1 MSGQLTD
8 CVVLLGP
15 GLTPFRCSRFA
26 WSGDTITAVDRI
38 APATTLEAGARVLI
52 PGLYNSHTHMGDSAL
67 PDGAT
72 GLTLEQAFF
81 RPAGYKYRELA
92 KLPPEQ
98 HLPHLEAHLRYMAR
112 TGTVAHLDFREQG
125 PGGAEL
131 LRAASRHTGVES
143 IILGQFNE
151 SPFAGPEL
159 RANRPGH
166 TLPAAHRAEL
176 ERLLAVADGFSEST
190 MNDLTDA
197 AWAEI
202 RALTDATGKLRAI
215 HCLENAGYRDLS
227 FATTGRG
234 DLVRALEL
242 YDPHLIVHLTVA
254 TAEEIALLV
263 RARKT
268 GVLNPRANASLG
280 LPLPPVAALLRAGAN
295 LLLGTDNGML
305 NSPNLLAELDFTYKL
320 AKSQFGDALSPDP
333 AAILKM
339 ATSNIRPV
347 LGGDHH
353 GALEIGLPASF
364 VVLDF
369 TKAHLR
375 HTRHLVASIVTRV
388 TPDDVLAT
396 YRLGRPLYLAP
407 CNQSLATS
415 PCTIR

>member
-1 MSGQLTD
+1 MPTHSTSGQLTD

-15 GLTPFRCSRFA
+15 ELEPFRCSRFA
-26 WSGDTITAVDRI
+26 WSGDTITAVDRVE
-38 APATTLEAGARVLI
+38 PVTTLETGARVVI

-92 KLPPEQ
+92 KLTPES

-112 TGTVAHLDFREQG
+112 TGTVCHLDFREQG
-125 PGGAEL
+125 PAGAEL
-131 LRAASRHTGVES
+131 LRAASAITGVES
-143 IILGQFNE
+143 IILNQFNE
-151 SPFAGPEL
+151 SPFAGSVL
-159 RANRPGH
+159 RANPPEAA
-166 TLPAAHRAEL
+166 LPPAHRAEL
-176 ERLLAVADGFSEST
+176 ERMLAVADGFSEST

-197 AWAEI
+197 AWIEI
-202 RALTDATGKLRAI
+202 RAVTEATGKLRAI
-215 HCLENAGYRDLS
+215 HCLESAGYRDLS

-234 DLVRALEL
+234 DLARAIEL
-242 YDPHLIVHLTVA
+242 YDPHLVVHMTVA
-254 TAEEIALLV
+254 DADEIALLV

-268 GVLNPRANASLG
+268 AALNPRANANLG

-295 LLLGTDNGML
+295 LLLGTDNGLL

-320 AKSQFGDALSPDP
+320 AKSQFADALSPDP
-333 AAILKM
+333 TAILKM

-347 LGGDHH
+347 LGGDHY
-353 GALEIGLPASF
+353 GALEVGLPATF

-369 TKAHLR
+369 TKPHLR
-375 HTRHLVASIVTRV
+375 RTRHLTASIVTRV

-396 YRLGRPLYLAP
+396 YRHGRALYEA
-407 CNQSLATS
+407 AK
-415 PCTIR
+415 

>member
-1 MSGQLTD
+1 MSSSSASGQLTD

-15 GLTPFRCSRFA
+15 ELQPFRCARFA
-26 WSGDTITAVDRI
+26 WSGDTITAADRI
-38 APATTLEAGARVLI
+38 EPVTTLEADARVVI
-52 PGLYNSHTHMGDSAL
+52 PGLYNGHTHMGDSAL

-92 KLPPEQ
+92 KLTPET

-112 TGTVAHLDFREQG
+112 TGTVCHLDFREQG
-125 PGGAEL
+125 PAGAEL
-131 LRAASRHTGVES
+131 LRAASVNTGVES
-143 IILGQFNE
+143 IILNQFNE
-151 SPFAGPEL
+151 SPFAESVL
-159 RANRPGH
+159 RANPPGAA
-166 TLPAAHRAEL
+166 LPPTHRAEL
-176 ERLLAVADGFSEST
+176 ERMLAVADGFSEST

-197 AWAEI
+197 AWSEI
-202 RALTDATGKLRAI
+202 RALTSERKKLRAI
-215 HCLENAGYRDLS
+215 HCLENAGYRELS
-227 FATTGRG
+227 LATTGRG
-234 DLVRALEL
+234 DLARAIEL
-242 YDPHLIVHLTVA
+242 YDPHLVVHLTVA
-254 TAEEIALLV
+254 DADEIALLV
-263 RARKT
+263 RAGKT
-268 GVLNPRANASLG
+268 AALNPRANANLG

-333 AAILKM
+333 AAILRM

-353 GALEIGLPASF
+353 GALEVGLPATF

-369 TKAHLR
+369 TKPHLR
-375 HTRHLVASIVTRV
+375 HSRHIVASVVTRV

-396 YRLGRPLYLAP
+396 YRLGRPLF
-407 CNQSLATS
+407 LATS
-415 PCTIR
+415 L

>member
-1 MSGQLTD
+1 MPASSGQLTD

-15 GLTPFRCSRFA
+15 ELAPFNCSRFA
-26 WSGDTITAVDRI
+26 WSADTITATDCI
-38 APATTLEAGARVLI
+38 GPATTIDSGARVVI
-52 PGLYNSHTHMGDSAL
+52 PGLYNGHTHLGDSAL

-72 GLTLEQAFF
+72 GLTLEEAFF

-92 KLPPEQ
+92 RLTPDT

-112 TGTVAHLDFREQG
+112 TGTVCHLDFREQG
-125 PGGAEL
+125 PAGAEL
-131 LRAASRHTGVES
+131 LRAASINTGVES
-143 IILGQFNE
+143 IILNQFNE
-151 SPFAGPEL
+151 SPFAEADL

-166 TLPAAHRAEL
+166 ALPPAHRAEL
-176 ERLLAVADGFSEST
+176 ERMLSVADGFSEST
-190 MNDLTDA
+190 MNDLTDS

-202 RALTDATGKLRAI
+202 RALTASKGKLRAI
-215 HCLENAGYRDLS
+215 HCLENAGYRELS
-227 FATTGRG
+227 LATTGRG
-234 DLVRALEL
+234 DLARALEL
-242 YDPHLIVHLTVA
+242 YDPHLVVHLTVA
-254 TAEEIALLV
+254 DADEIALLV
-263 RARKT
+263 RSEKT
-268 GVLNPRANASLG
+268 AAINPRANANLG

-320 AKSQFGDALSPDP
+320 AKSQFADALSPDP

-353 GALEIGLPASF
+353 GALAVGLPATF

-369 TKAHLR
+369 TKGHLR
-375 HTRHLVASIVTRV
+375 HSRHIVASVVTRV

-396 YRLGRPLYLAP
+396 YRLGRPLYQTADLF
-407 CNQSLATS
+407 
-415 PCTIR
+415 

>member
-1 MSGQLTD
+1 MPTHSTSGQLTD

-15 GLTPFRCSRFA
+15 ELEPFRCSRFA
-26 WSGDTITAVDRI
+26 WSGDTIIAADRVE
-38 APATTLEAGARVLI
+38 PVTTLETGARVVI

-92 KLPPEQ
+92 KLTPES

-112 TGTVAHLDFREQG
+112 TGTVCHLDFREQG
-125 PGGAEL
+125 PAGAEL
-131 LRAASRHTGVES
+131 LRAASAITGVES
-143 IILGQFNE
+143 IILNQFNE
-151 SPFAGPEL
+151 SPFAESVL
-159 RANRPGH
+159 RANPPEAA
-166 TLPAAHRAEL
+166 LPPAHRAEL
-176 ERLLAVADGFSEST
+176 ERMLAVADGFSEST

-197 AWAEI
+197 AWTEI
-202 RALTDATGKLRAI
+202 RAVTEATGKLRAI
-215 HCLENAGYRDLS
+215 HCLESAGYRDLS

-234 DLVRALEL
+234 DLARAIEL
-242 YDPHLIVHLTVA
+242 YDPHLVVHMTVA
-254 TAEEIALLV
+254 DADEIALLV

-268 GVLNPRANASLG
+268 AALNPRANANLG

-295 LLLGTDNGML
+295 LLLGTDNGLL

-320 AKSQFGDALSPDP
+320 AKSQFADALSPDP
-333 AAILKM
+333 TAILKM

-353 GALEIGLPASF
+353 GALEVGLPATF

-369 TKAHLR
+369 TKPHLR
-375 HTRHLVASIVTRV
+375 RTRHLTASIVTRV

-396 YRLGRPLYLAP
+396 YRHGRALYEA
-407 CNQSLATS
+407 AK
-415 PCTIR
+415 

>member
-1 MSGQLTD
+1 MSSGQLTD

-15 GLTPFRCSRFA
+15 ELEPFHCSRFA
-26 WSGDTITAVDRI
+26 WSGDTITAADRI
-38 APATTLEAGARVLI
+38 RPATTLENGARVVI
-52 PGLYNSHTHMGDSAL
+52 PGLYNGHTHMGDSAL

-81 RPAGYKYRELA
+81 RPDGYKYRELS
-92 KLPPEQ
+92 KLTRET
-98 HLPHLEAHLRYMAR
+98 HLPHVEAHLRYMAR
-112 TGTVAHLDFREQG
+112 TGTVCHLDFREQG
-125 PGGAEL
+125 PAGAEL
-131 LRAASRHTGVES
+131 LRAASRATGVES
-143 IILGQFNE
+143 IILNQFNT
-151 SPFAGPEL
+151 SPFDESVL
-159 RANRPGH
+159 RANPPGAA
-166 TLPAAHRAEL
+166 LPPDHRAEL
-176 ERLLAVADGFSEST
+176 ERTLAIADGFSEST

-197 AWAEI
+197 AWAEL
-202 RALTDATGKLRAI
+202 RAVTAAKNKLRAI

-227 FATTGRG
+227 LATTGRG
-234 DLVRALEL
+234 DLIRAIEL
-242 YDPHLIVHLTVA
+242 YDPHIIVHLTVA

-263 RARKT
+263 RAKKT
-268 GVLNPRANASLG
+268 GVLNPRANANLG

-305 NSPNLLAELDFTYKL
+305 NSPSMLAELDFTYKL

-333 AAILKM
+333 TAILKM

-353 GALEIGLPASF
+353 GALEVGLPASF

-369 TKAHLR
+369 TAGHLR

-396 YRLGRPLYLAP
+396 YRHGRAIYQAS
-407 CNQSLATS
+407 SL
-415 PCTIR
+415 

>member
-1 MSGQLTD
+1 MPLTSGQLTD

-15 GLTPFRCSRFA
+15 ELAPFRCSRFA
-26 WSGDTITAVDRI
+26 WSGDSITAADRI
-38 APATTLEAGARVLI
+38 HPVTTLEAGARVVI

-72 GLTLEQAFF
+72 GLTLEQGFF
-81 RPAGYKYRELA
+81 RPHGYKYRELA
-92 KLPPEQ
+92 KLTRET
-98 HLPHLEAHLRYMAR
+98 HLPHIEAHLRYMAR

-125 PGGAEL
+125 PYGAEL
-131 LRAASRHTGVES
+131 LRAASATTGVQS
-143 IILGQFNE
+143 IILGQFNGV
-151 SPFAGPEL
+151 PFTEPEL

-166 TLPAAHRAEL
+166 TLPAEHRAEL
-176 ERLLAVADGFSEST
+176 EKLLTLADGFSEST

-202 RALTDATGKLRAI
+202 RQLTTATGKLRAI

-227 FATTGRG
+227 LTTTGRG
-234 DLVRALEL
+234 DLIRAIEL

-263 RARKT
+263 RAKKT
-268 GVLNPRANASLG
+268 GVLNPRANANLG
-280 LPLPPVAALLRAGAN
+280 LPLPPIAALLRAGAN

-305 NSPNLLAELDFTYKL
+305 NSPSMLAELDFTYKV
-320 AKSQFGDALSPDP
+320 AKSQFANALSPDP
-333 AAILKM
+333 TAILQM

-353 GALEIGLPASF
+353 GALEVGLPASF

-369 TKAHLR
+369 TKPHLA
-375 HTRHLVASIVTRV
+375 HTRHLAASIVTRV

-396 YRLGRPLYLAP
+396 YRQGKPLY
-407 CNQSLATS
+407 QSPNLF
-415 PCTIR
+415 